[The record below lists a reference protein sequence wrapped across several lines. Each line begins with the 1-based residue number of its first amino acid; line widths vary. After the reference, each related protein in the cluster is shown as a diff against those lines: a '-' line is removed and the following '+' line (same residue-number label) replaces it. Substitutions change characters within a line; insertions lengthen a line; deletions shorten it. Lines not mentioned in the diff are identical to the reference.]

1 MKHAGK
7 NMVVFAL
14 LLLLVT
20 PAIFGGGATERP
32 VTVRDDMVI
41 ALGSDPEHLNP
52 AITTGYPVAAVT
64 ADVYSALVW
73 RDNEGTPQPD
83 LARSWDV
90 SAGDTVFT
98 FHLHDNVQ
106 WHDGEPFTSADVKFS
121 MDEVLS
127 QYHGR
132 FERIYGRIASI
143 ETPNDSTVVITLNE
157 PYAPFLISLTV
168 FDAPILPKHIFEGQN
183 VFDHA
188 ATTAPVGTGPYRFV
202 NWDRGNQIVLE
213 RNENYFGD
221 AANISR
227 VIFQMIP
234 DENARTVALQTGEV
248 DYIWGFYLPSAG
260 LAELRADP
268 NVEVWQGVRIPAL
281 HFLFVNNDSEPLDN
295 PLVRQAIMHA
305 IDRDLIVDLA
315 MEGLGNTAIGP
326 MGAAFPY
333 LYDESFDLS
342 NLYPYDLERARAL
355 LDEAGVGEFELT
367 IVYDSGR
374 PAFADAVD
382 IMRDGLSNIGVRLNL
397 QPQERSVMIESV
409 YMQRNYDLSMQSFTS
424 GGDPS
429 IGYHRI
435 YITQAFGTPFVSA
448 TGYSNPEVDE
458 LLAEAAITVDLGR
471 RGELYRQANA
481 ILAEDLPLFPL
492 FEEMSVEANNREL
505 TGLRESLDVR
515 DKIGRARW
523 AD

>member
-1 MKHAGK
+1 MKQTGK
-7 NMVVFAL
+7 NMIVFAI

-20 PAIFGGGATERP
+20 PAVFGGGATERP

-342 NLYPYDLERARAL
+342 NLYPYDISRAQAL

-382 IMRDGLSNIGVRLNL
+382 IMRDSLSNVGITLNL
-397 QPQERSVMIESV
+397 
-409 YMQRNYDLSMQSFTS
+409 
-424 GGDPS
+424 
-429 IGYHRI
+429 
-435 YITQAFGTPFVSA
+435 
-448 TGYSNPEVDE
+448 
-458 LLAEAAITVDLGR
+458 
-471 RGELYRQANA
+471 
-481 ILAEDLPLFPL
+481 
-492 FEEMSVEANNREL
+492 
-505 TGLRESLDVR
+505 
-515 DKIGRARW
+515 
-523 AD
+523 

>member
-1 MKHAGK
+1 MKQAGK
-7 NMVVFAL
+7 NMIVFAV

-20 PAIFGGGATERP
+20 PAIFGGGAPEQPARN
-32 VTVRDDMVI
+32 DMVI

-90 SAGDTVFT
+90 SDRDTVFT

-106 WHDGEPFTSADVKFS
+106 WHDGQPFTSADVKFS

-132 FERIYGRIASI
+132 FERIYGRIQSI
-143 ETPNDSTVVITLNE
+143 ETPDDTTVVITLKE

-183 VFDHA
+183 VLDHA

-221 AANISR
+221 AANIPR

-260 LAELRADP
+260 LSALRADP

-281 HFLFVNNDSEPLDN
+281 HFLFVNNESEPLDN

-315 MEGLGNTAIGP
+315 MEGLGNFEIGP

-333 LYDESFDLS
+333 LYDNSFDLS
-342 NLYPYDLERARAL
+342 NLYPHDINRAQAL

-382 IMRDGLSNIGVRLNL
+382 IMRDGLSNIGVTLNL

-409 YMQRNYDLSMQSFTS
+409 YIQRNYDLSMQSFTS

-448 TGYSNPEVDE
+448 TGYSNPQVDA

-481 ILAEDLPLFPL
+481 VLAQDLPLFPL
-492 FEEMSVEANNREL
+492 FEEMSVEANSRSL

-515 DKIGRARW
+515 DKIGQARW